1 MKAKAIYD
9 KINGKSGGV
18 YASSSQ
24 GQWLRDTSQV
34 YRQKKKES
42 VRKEPHDDLSNVIRL
57 QSQSCELIRTIFITC
72 KSYQFFLA
80 TMSNYNMLNCFVA
93 AVTVFYQLIQLSIF
107 VTVGSL
113 TLVITTKGW

>member
-34 YRQKKKES
+34 YRQKKK
-42 VRKEPHDDLSNVIRL
+42 RIR
-57 QSQSCELIRTIFITC
+57 EERT
-72 KSYQFFLA
+72 SR
-80 TMSNYNMLNCFVA
+80 
-93 AVTVFYQLIQLSIF
+93 
-107 VTVGSL
+107 
-113 TLVITTKGW
+113 